1 MNTEFPLSGD
11 VSQMFKLWAKYLSQ
25 QTGFINVNNV
35 VSTNPEIE
43 KSIIEEGASYGKQLG
58 FISEALAM
66 VIRKLELDKLPTD
79 LSEEDRK
86 IVVRFTDMMDNIQ
99 RIKKERGKE

>member
-35 VSTNPEIE
+35 VSSNPEIE

-58 FISEALAM
+58 FISEALGM
-66 VIRKLELDKLPTD
+66 VIRKLGLDKLPAD

-86 IVVRFTDMMDNIQ
+86 IVVRFTDMMENIQ
-99 RIKKERGKE
+99 RIKKEKSKE